1 MRYRNKSY
9 AAGDGAGRS
18 ATHRWCQ
25 GRVFA
30 TFTTPL
36 VMGRANNKSRKDTLS
51 VSNYLPVTHGT
62 PILGST
68 SGGAR

>member
-1 MRYRNKSY
+1 MSHHNKSY
-9 AAGDGAGRS
+9 AAGVRAGRS

-36 VMGRANNKSRKDTLS
+36 VMGRANNQPRKDTFS

-62 PILGST
+62 PAQLHVA
-68 SGGAR
+68 GGTR